1 MGKRRKSREIAVQML
16 YQIEIMEQTTETGV
30 RLYLENFPVKDN
42 VVEYAVELVNGV
54 YEHLKDIDA
63 EMGKFSQ
70 HWKIERMTSID
81 RNILRLAAYEI
92 LYEEDIPKKVCIN
105 EALEI
110 SKKFSSADSSSF
122 INGIL
127 DAIVKSKE
135 KKLKR
140 VNES

>member
-1 MGKRRKSREIAVQML
+1 LGKRRKSREIAVQML
-16 YQIEIMEQTTETGV
+16 YQIEIMEQAPESGV
-30 RLYLENFPVKDN
+30 RLFLDNFPVKEN
-42 VVEYAVELVNGV
+42 VVEYAVELVYGV
-54 YEHLKDIDA
+54 CNHLKDIDSSM
-63 EMGKFSQ
+63 EKFSQ

-81 RNILRLAAYEI
+81 RNILRLATYEI
-92 LYEEDIPKKVCIN
+92 MYKEDIPKKVCIN

-127 DAIVKSKE
+127 DAIVKSKD
-135 KKLKR
+135 KNLKR